1 MKNNNSID
9 ISSLI
14 SYLENVWVSIYGS
27 KCCQSIKLQ
36 DSLKCNI
43 SRKKWIIN
51 FIFGMH
57 INIEVFCK
65 LILLFWVYLNR
76 HAQLTQNKFAYFWN
90 ISKKAWGMELIFC
103 LQFSKS
109 LLQVDN
115 MALGVSSQAFP
126 KYPKQQVYNIFAVSQ
141 GNREGWSWFFAC
153 R

>member
-36 DSLKCNI
+36 DSWKCNI
-43 SRKKWIIN
+43 SRKKWIMN

-65 LILLFWVYLNR
+65 LILSFWVYVSR
-76 HAQLTQNKFAYFWN
+76 HAQLTQNKFAYFCN
-90 ISKKAWGMELIFC
+90 ISKKAWGMKLIFC

-109 LLQVDN
+109 ILRVDS
-115 MALGVSSQAFP
+115 MTLSECSQAYP
-126 KYPKQQVYNIFAVSQ
+126 KYSKQQVYNIFVVSQ
-141 GNREGWSWFFAC
+141 GNLEEWSLFFSC